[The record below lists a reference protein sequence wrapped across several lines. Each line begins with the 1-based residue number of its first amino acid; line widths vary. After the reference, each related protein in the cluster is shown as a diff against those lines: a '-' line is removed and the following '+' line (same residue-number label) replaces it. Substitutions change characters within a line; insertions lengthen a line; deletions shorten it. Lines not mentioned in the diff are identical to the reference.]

1 MTDSQKRKLAFAAM
15 DAYKAHAANRSQQI
29 ADEAAAMM
37 QRFGAVPST
46 YPATAEFLRLRD
58 IADAMRREVQP

>member
-1 MTDSQKRKLAFAAM
+1 M
-15 DAYKAHAANRSQQI
+15 DAYKAHAANQFQQI

-37 QRFGAVPST
+37 QRFGATPST

-58 IADAMRREVQP
+58 IADTLRREVLP